1 MAHPF
6 VHGTA
11 ATDAKLRV
19 PVSCYH
25 PVGSQPVTV
34 RTECSRRDYLKCL
47 CCTRNHILT
56 MTQSHLKAL
65 LCHRAGARSIP
76 TRLRCLFSLP
86 SSTTPSSSPAAG
98 SRAQPHVKTE
108 TKRVCIGSKWPYR
121 GEQGHFAHPD
131 IACPNVHI
139 ALRRPV
145 PNR

>member
-25 PVGSQPVTV
+25 PAGSQPVTV
-34 RTECSRRDYLKCL
+34 RTERSRRDYLKCL

-65 LCHRAGARSIP
+65 LCHRAGGQKHPPQAPLPLLTAICNHPEQLASCWQPSTAACQNGNQKGVYWLQVAVQRGTRSLCP
-76 TRLRCLFSLP
+76 PRHCLPQRSHCPAPPRC
-86 SSTTPSSSPAAG
+86 
-98 SRAQPHVKTE
+98 
-108 TKRVCIGSKWPYR
+108 
-121 GEQGHFAHPD
+121 
-131 IACPNVHI
+131 
-139 ALRRPV
+139 
-145 PNR
+145 